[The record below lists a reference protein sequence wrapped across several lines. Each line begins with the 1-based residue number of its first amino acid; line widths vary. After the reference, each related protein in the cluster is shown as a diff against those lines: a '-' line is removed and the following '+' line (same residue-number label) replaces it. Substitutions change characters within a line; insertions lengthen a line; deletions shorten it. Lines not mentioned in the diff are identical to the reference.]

1 MGVEQQTVSAIG
13 PASTR
18 YRREKLS
25 MVGSDLAETYPAHIC
40 CNLGH
45 AASEE
50 GVHIPIASMTDRVV
64 AGAQLNPR
72 LFVTDI

>member
-1 MGVEQQTVSAIG
+1 MDIASSQAMILTTDKERVSVVRNPLSHKQYWGAIILYVL
-13 PASTR
+13 P
-18 YRREKLS
+18 
-25 MVGSDLAETYPAHIC
+25 
-40 CNLGH
+40 H